1 MQDNITTAYMRMTFA
16 EQRKFRALVQAHRM
30 TRSDAV
36 RLIERDR
43 NRAAIGHYDVRDM
56 HREQANR
63 RTVKVVVA
71 VA

>member
-16 EQRKFRALVQAHRM
+16 EQRKFRALVRAHRM

-43 NRAAIGHYDVRDM
+43 NRAADR
-56 HREQANR
+56 
-63 RTVKVVVA
+63 KSVV
-71 VA
+71 